1 LSDQI
6 SPWSLPYDLKGYIFL
21 LLINLKLID
30 NFLVLG
36 HNYLS
41 LIKILPFESNLLDLE
56 LVNPIF
62 ENLEAY
68 FEFISIYGLS

>member
-1 LSDQI
+1 L
-6 SPWSLPYDLKGYIFL
+6 PWSLPYDLKGYIFL
-21 LLINLKLID
+21 LLINLKPID
-30 NFLVLG
+30 NFLVLE
-36 HNYLS
+36 HNYLT

>member
-1 LSDQI
+1 V
-6 SPWSLPYDLKGYIFL
+6 KGYIFL